1 MSHVSP
7 IKSAIVWALGV
18 SGATAWRMRLE
29 NGSMSVIGVRA
40 HGPQLI
46 RYNAAKSNFG
56 ELLLGNDV
64 ACPIKIIDLEYAGE
78 KNTQEEEE
86 DIKDEYSLLIFFTF
100 KCKHFM
106 HMKLNKN

>member
-1 MSHVSP
+1 MGKRRQSDEV
-7 IKSAIVWALGV
+7 IVDKS
-18 SGATAWRMRLE
+18 TTKKKKE
-29 NGSMSVIGVRA
+29 Q
-40 HGPQLI
+40 P
-46 RYNAAKSNFG
+46 KSNFG